1 MQVMATG
8 STVSMLKEM
17 MMSILMSLIFLMSFS
32 ALLMP
37 FPLMKMKNGL
47 IFKTII
53 RITKKS
59 AKKLLHQ
66 LMIKQSQIVLILTG
80 KSICPRLVCRVV

>member
-1 MQVMATG
+1 MLMYLNWQCDSKIAAALPNQILQVSEDCA
-8 STVSMLKEM
+8 VSMLKET
-17 MMSILMSLIFLMSFS
+17 MMSILMSLMFLMSFS

-59 AKKLLHQ
+59 AKKLL
-66 LMIKQSQIVLILTG
+66 L
-80 KSICPRLVCRVV
+80 